1 MSMSGHRTP
10 GSPKNE
16 KLYKIPDLP
25 NLEQM
30 RDLARSA
37 DGNLAEARKDAQAN
51 AIFIQKAIAD
61 VQALIEALNQY
72 LDRMDKR

>member
-1 MSMSGHRTP
+1 MSMSGHKTP
-10 GSPKNE
+10 GSPKDE
-16 KLYKIPDLP
+16 KIYEIPDLP

-37 DGNLAEARKDAQAN
+37 DGNLTEARKDIQAS
-51 AIFIQKAIAD
+51 AIFVQKALAD

>member
-1 MSMSGHRTP
+1 MSMSGHEMP
-10 GSPKNE
+10 GRPKNE
-16 KLYKIPDLP
+16 KLYEIPDLP

-37 DGNLAEARKDAQAN
+37 DGNLVEARKDEQAST
-51 AIFIQKAIAD
+51 IFIQKAIAD